1 MSPTR
6 TARRGYNPFAGLGQH
21 FTRLNVII
29 FALVFNTGLA
39 QLFYNSAGVILPNSD
54 WRSHYLIFS
63 AFLSMVAFSL
73 FELHIVRQLKE
84 LLGRSK
90 EVRAQFPRFEI
101 PSHVLTLAVIS
112 LYNIYSLALLNAAI
126 WPDLHLTGIP
136 ELPKPEK
143 FYFHAIMYSLI
154 LFLAAIVGERKKTA
168 AEQAAE
174 EDDHLQAEMVHKSNE
189 HYRGLIAQGGRNV
202 AKARQVLSTPDQAKQ
217 QEALLAALEGGT
229 VTSGAAVA
237 PPLPAVDDADDGT
250 DDEEEEAPAQ
260 VPGRMRFTRKK
271 ADAVERWAL
280 GDETRE

>member
-1 MSPTR
+1 MQTLR
-6 TARRGYNPFAGLGQH
+6 ARRGCNPFYGLGQR

-54 WRSHYLIFS
+54 WRARYLIFS
-63 AFLSMVAFSL
+63 AVLSMTAFSL

-84 LLGRSK
+84 LMGRSK
-90 EVRAQFPRFEI
+90 EVRAQFPRLEI
-101 PSHVLTLAVIS
+101 PSHVLTLAAIS

-126 WPDLHLTGIP
+126 WPDLHLAGIP

-143 FYFHAIMYSLI
+143 YYFHAIMYSLI
-154 LFLAAIVGERKKTA
+154 LFLAAIVGERKRTA

-202 AKARQVLSTPDQAKQ
+202 VKARQVLSTPDQAKQ

-229 VTSGAAVA
+229 VLPVA
-237 PPLPAVDDADDGT
+237 PVPVADPPAAADEADE
-250 DDEEEEAPAQ
+250 DDEEEQTAVPS
-260 VPGRMRFTRKK
+260 PGRMRFTRKK
-271 ADAVERWAL
+271 AEAVEQWAL
-280 GDETRE
+280 GTEARE